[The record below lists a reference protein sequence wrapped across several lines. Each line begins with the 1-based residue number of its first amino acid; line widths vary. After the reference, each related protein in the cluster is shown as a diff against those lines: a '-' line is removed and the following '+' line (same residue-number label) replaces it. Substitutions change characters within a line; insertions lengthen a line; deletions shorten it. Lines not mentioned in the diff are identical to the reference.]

1 MQAIEKTDVHGA
13 AAEYAALN
21 RGIARPAAAESQNVQ
36 NVLYTRRGSLL
47 HGAAGAADPTE
58 GFDRYY

>member
-1 MQAIEKTDVHGA
+1 MQTIEKTDVHSA

-21 RGIARPAAAESQNVQ
+21 RGAVRPAAAESQNVQ
-36 NVLYTRRGSLL
+36 NILYTRRGALL
-47 HGAAGAADPTE
+47 HGAAGAADPAE